1 MFHLSIWTKATE
13 QHRLTESARH
23 RVIIWTYENEWNHR
37 TKAKAVPAEKDSRND
52 RPECESSIKTQCFMQ
67 TAELTGLDQFFAPQ
81 DYSDHLYIIA
91 SSNFAILFFLFLKLE
106 RSCFCNFVSLK
117 LLVLVILQNT
127 FRLLDDHTIIGFF
140 GYFIFG
146 SELLSP
152 PSSAPDGQVNT

>member
-1 MFHLSIWTKATE
+1 
-13 QHRLTESARH
+13 
-23 RVIIWTYENEWNHR
+23 
-37 TKAKAVPAEKDSRND
+37 
-52 RPECESSIKTQCFMQ
+52 MQ

-91 SSNFAILFFLFLKLE
+91 SSNFAILFFLFLKLD

-140 GYFIFG
+140 GYFIFA